1 MSETVAYYEHCAER
15 FGGKA
20 PIDVCAEHEW
30 VGPTWF
36 AHLVHLTQAE
46 QALLGE
52 TGTGIAHCPQS
63 NGRLGSGV
71 APAPAL
77 AWLGARVSI
86 GVDSAA
92 SNEAADMLSELHAA
106 WLLHRAHAGSAAR
119 PRPEGEGEQG
129 ASAVTVEELV
139 HWASTRGAAVL
150 GFEGVGTLAPGMAAD
165 LALWSLDD
173 PRHFGLHDEALAPVV
188 SGARPRLKWL
198 LCNGRVVAEDDAIP
212 SLDLAEL
219 AHEARAA
226 VREIAAE
233 VG

>member
-1 MSETVAYYEHCAER
+1 MRRVAFAPTAITVTLDPGELKPAVRAAREMGARCTRIWETVAYYEHCAER

-30 VGPTWF
+30 VGPDVWF
-36 AHLVHLTQAE
+36 AHLVHLSQAE

-63 NGRLGSGV
+63 NRRLGSGV
-71 APAPAL
+71 GAGTGAGVA
-77 AWLGARVSI
+77 GARVSI

-150 GFEGVGTLAPGMAAD
+150 GLKAWARWHRGWPPTSRCGRSTTRATSACTTRRWHRWSAA
-165 LALWSLDD
+165 
-173 PRHFGLHDEALAPVV
+173 R
-188 SGARPRLKWL
+188 
-198 LCNGRVVAEDDAIP
+198 GR
-212 SLDLAEL
+212 
-219 AHEARAA
+219 
-226 VREIAAE
+226 
-233 VG
+233 G